1 MIKDNDGLNH
11 KYPAWERLK
20 NHYRKV
26 KQLHLREL
34 FAEDSLR
41 GEQMAVEAIGIYY
54 DYSKHRVTNETL
66 QLFWQLAEES
76 GLRTYIDSMFRGEK
90 INITED
96 RAALHIA
103 LRTPKGKS
111 IMID

>member
-1 MIKDNDGLNH
+1 MIKDNNGFNH

-41 GEQMAVEAIGIYY
+41 GEQMTVEAVGIYY
-54 DYSKHRVTNETL
+54 DYS
-66 QLFWQLAEES
+66 
-76 GLRTYIDSMFRGEK
+76 
-90 INITED
+90 
-96 RAALHIA
+96 
-103 LRTPKGKS
+103 
-111 IMID
+111 